1 MNEYALKD
9 MLSNLSNLTI
19 PGGNSPSDA
28 QEAPNNPQRH
38 NDEQEPK
45 EGDIRKVD
53 KNAFDEEYESKE
65 EAKIASD
72 EANSEKENNT

>member
-1 MNEYALKD
+1 
-9 MLSNLSNLTI
+9 MLNNLTNLTI

-38 NDEQEPK
+38 NKEPEPK

-53 KNAFDEEYESKE
+53 KNTYDEEYESKE
-65 EAKIASD
+65 EDAISSE
-72 EANSEKENNT
+72 EANLEETNNT

>member
-1 MNEYALKD
+1 
-9 MLSNLSNLTI
+9 MLNNLTNLTI

-38 NDEQEPK
+38 NSEPEPK

-53 KNAFDEEYESKE
+53 KNSYDEEYESKE
-65 EAKIASD
+65 EDGISSEEAKSE
-72 EANSEKENNT
+72 EANNT

>member
-1 MNEYALKD
+1 
-9 MLSNLSNLTI
+9 MLNNLSNLTI

-28 QEAPNNPQRH
+28 QEAPNSPQRH

-53 KNAFDEEYESKE
+53 KETFDEEYESNQ